1 VDFRHVIHVDLKCDI
16 ASTLILI
23 NMKTWI
29 TTAEAARRLGVKPA
43 TVYAYVSRGVLRR
56 RRDEDGRRSLF
67 DAAQVEELARGGRP
81 RRPPA
86 PAELVI
92 ESSITALR
100 DGRPF
105 YRGRDALELAGS
117 WSFEQAALWLW
128 NEGADDAVPWPA
140 VPDALPPAVAAQSGL
155 PAGTLPRERLQV
167 ITAALAATD
176 PLRHV
181 AGRAAAITTGQRFIT
196 AMLDCLPAV
205 GPCPGRRIEERLWRA
220 LCPAPADPD
229 LLAVLRSALIVL
241 ADHELAAST
250 LAVRI
255 AASTRADPYTAVAA
269 GLAAVAGPLHG
280 GASLAVELLLDDIGS
295 PADAGR
301 VIGDRLR
308 RGERIPGFGHTIY
321 QVDRRGN
328 YLLGR
333 LREIRPEHRLLA
345 IADEMLA
352 VMERRR
358 LPAPNTDL
366 ALAVLTR
373 MAGMIDGAA
382 EAVFVTARTAGWLAH
397 AFEEYDRDRLLRARA
412 VYIGD

>member
-1 VDFRHVIHVDLKCDI
+1 VIHVDLICRQ
-16 ASTLILI
+16 ASILILI
-23 NMKTWI
+23 NMEIWI

-43 TVYAYVSRGVLRR
+43 SVYAYVSRGVLRR

-117 WSFEQAALWLW
+117 WSFEQTALWLW
-128 NEGADDAVPWPA
+128 NGGADDAGPWPA
-140 VPDALPPAVAAQSGL
+140 VPDALPPAIAAQSGL
-155 PAGTLPRERLQV
+155 PAETLPRERLQV

-181 AGRAAAITTGQRFIT
+181 AGRAAVIATGQRFT
-196 AMLDCLPAV
+196 VAMLDSLPAV
-205 GPCPGRRIEERLWRA
+205 GACPGRRIEERLWRA

-255 AASTRADPYTAVAA
+255 AASTRADPYTAVTA
-269 GLAAVAGPLHG
+269 GLATVAGPLHG
-280 GASLAVELLLDDIGS
+280 GASLAIERLLDDIGS

-301 VIGDRLR
+301 VIGDLLR
-308 RGERIPGFGHTIY
+308 RGERIPGFGHAIY
-321 QVDRRGN
+321 SVDRRGS

-352 VMERRR
+352 VMRRRR
-358 LPAPNTDL
+358 LPAPNIDL
-366 ALAVLTR
+366 AVAVLAR

-382 EAVFVTARTAGWLAH
+382 EAIFVTARTAGWLAH
-397 AFEEYDRDRLLRARA
+397 AFEEYDRGRLLRARA

>member
-1 VDFRHVIHVDLKCDI
+1 
-16 ASTLILI
+16 
-23 NMKTWI
+23 MKTWI

-56 RRDEDGRRSLF
+56 RTDEDGRRSLF

-92 ESSITALR
+92 ESSVTALR

-105 YRGRDALELAGS
+105 YRGRDALELARS

-128 NEGADDAVPWPA
+128 NEGADDAGPWPA

-155 PAGTLPRERLQV
+155 PAETLPRERLQV

-181 AGRAAAITTGQRFIT
+181 AGRAAAVTTGQRLIT

-205 GPCPGRRIEERLWRA
+205 GPSPGWRVEERLWRA

-280 GASLAVELLLDDIGS
+280 GASLAVERLLDDIGS
-295 PADAGR
+295 PADVGR

-308 RGERIPGFGHTIY
+308 RGERIPGFGHTVY

-345 IADEMLA
+345 IADEMLT
-352 VMERRR
+352 VMRLRR

-366 ALAVLTR
+366 AVAVLAR

-397 AFEEYDRDRLLRARA
+397 AFEEYDSGRLLRARA
-412 VYIGD
+412 VYTGN

>member
-1 VDFRHVIHVDLKCDI
+1 
-16 ASTLILI
+16 
-23 NMKTWI
+23 MKTWI

-56 RRDEDGRRSLF
+56 RTDEDGRRSLF

-81 RRPPA
+81 RRPAA

-105 YRGRDALELAGS
+105 YRGRDALELARS

-128 NEGADDAVPWPA
+128 NEGGDDAGPWPA

-155 PAGTLPRERLQV
+155 PAETLPRERLQV

-181 AGRAAAITTGQRFIT
+181 AGRAAAVTTGQRLIT

-205 GPCPGRRIEERLWRA
+205 GPCGGLRVEERLWRA

-280 GASLAVELLLDDIGS
+280 GASLAVERLLDDIGS
-295 PADAGR
+295 PADVGR

-308 RGERIPGFGHTIY
+308 LGERIPGFGHSVY

-333 LREIRPEHRLLA
+333 LREIQPEHRLLA
-345 IADEMLA
+345 IADEMLT
-352 VMERRR
+352 VMRRRR

-366 ALAVLTR
+366 AVAVLTR
-373 MAGMIDGAA
+373 MAGMVDGAA

-397 AFEEYDRDRLLRARA
+397 AFEEYDSGRLLRARA
-412 VYIGD
+412 VYTGN

>member
-1 VDFRHVIHVDLKCDI
+1 
-16 ASTLILI
+16 LILI
-23 NMKTWI
+23 NMETWI
-29 TTAEAARRLGVKPA
+29 TTAEAARRLGVQPA

-86 PAELVI
+86 PTELVI

-117 WSFEQAALWLW
+117 WSFEQTALWLW
-128 NEGADDAVPWPA
+128 NGGTDEAGPWPT

-155 PAGTLPRERLQV
+155 PAETLPRERLQV

-181 AGRAAAITTGQRFIT
+181 AGRAAVIATGQRFTT

-205 GPCPGRRIEERLWRA
+205 GFCPGLRIEERLWRA

-269 GLAAVAGPLHG
+269 GLAAVSGPLHG
-280 GASLAVELLLDDIGS
+280 GASLAVERLLDDIGS
-295 PADAGR
+295 PAEAGR

-308 RGERIPGFGHTIY
+308 RGERIPGFGHAVY
-321 QVDRRGN
+321 PVDRRGS

-333 LREIRPEHRLLA
+333 LREVRPQHRLLA

-352 VMERRR
+352 VMRRRR
-358 LPAPNTDL
+358 LPAPNIDL
-366 ALAVLTR
+366 AVAVLAR

-382 EAVFVTARTAGWLAH
+382 EAIFVTARTAGWLAH
-397 AFEEYDRDRLLRARA
+397 AFEEYDHGRLLRARA
-412 VYIGD
+412 VYTGINPNGQPVPAPVPWDRTRP

>member
-1 VDFRHVIHVDLKCDI
+1 
-16 ASTLILI
+16 LILI
-23 NMKTWI
+23 NVETWI

-56 RRDEDGRRSLF
+56 HRDEDGRRSLF

-117 WSFEQAALWLW
+117 WSFEQTALWLW
-128 NEGADDAVPWPA
+128 NGGTDDAGPWPA

-155 PAGTLPRERLQV
+155 PAETLPRERLQV

-181 AGRAAAITTGQRFIT
+181 AGRAAVIATGQRFTT

-205 GPCPGRRIEERLWRA
+205 GSCPGQRIEERLWRA

-280 GASLAVELLLDDIGS
+280 GASLAVERLLDDIVS
-295 PADAGR
+295 PAEVGR
-301 VIGDRLR
+301 VIGDLLR
-308 RGERIPGFGHTIY
+308 RGERIPGFGHAVY
-321 QVDRRGN
+321 PVDRRGS

-333 LREIRPEHRLLA
+333 LREVRPEHRLLA

-352 VMERRR
+352 VMRRRR
-358 LPAPNTDL
+358 LPAPNIDL
-366 ALAVLTR
+366 AVAALAR
-373 MAGMIDGAA
+373 ISGMIDGAA
-382 EAVFVTARTAGWLAH
+382 EAIFVIARTAGWLAH
-397 AFEEYDRDRLLRARA
+397 AFEEYDRGRLLRARA
-412 VYIGD
+412 VYTGE

>member
-1 VDFRHVIHVDLKCDI
+1 M
-16 ASTLILI
+16 
-23 NMKTWI
+23 NTWI
-29 TTAEAARRLGVKPA
+29 TAAEAARRLGVKPA

-67 DAAQVEELARGGRP
+67 DATQVEELARGGRP

-100 DGRPF
+100 NGRPF
-105 YRGRDALELAGS
+105 YRGRDALELAES

-128 NEGADDAVPWPA
+128 NEDTEDIGPWPA

-155 PAGTLPRERLQV
+155 PQGTLPRERLQV
-167 ITAALAATD
+167 ITAVLAATD

-181 AGRAAAITTGQRFIT
+181 AGRAAAITTGQRFIA
-196 AMLDCLPAV
+196 AMLDCLPAT
-205 GPCPGRRIEERLWRA
+205 GPCPGQRVEERLWRA

-255 AASTRADPYTAVAA
+255 AASTRADPYTAVSA
-269 GLAAVAGPLHG
+269 GLAAVSGPLHG
-280 GASLAVELLLDDIGS
+280 GASLAVERLLDDIGS
-295 PADAGR
+295 PADTGR
-301 VIGDRLR
+301 VLGDRLR
-308 RGERIPGFGHTIY
+308 RGERIPGFGHSVY
-321 QVDRRGN
+321 QVDRRGS

-333 LREIRPEHRLLA
+333 LREVRPEHRLLA

-352 VMERRR
+352 VMGRRR
-358 LPAPNTDL
+358 LPAANIDL
-366 ALAVLTR
+366 AVAVLTR

-382 EAVFVTARTAGWLAH
+382 EAIFVTARTAGWLAH
-397 AFEEYDRDRLLRARA
+397 TFEEYDRGRLLRARA
-412 VYIGD
+412 VYTGN

>member
-1 VDFRHVIHVDLKCDI
+1 MNAYN
-16 ASTLILI
+16 ASILILI
-23 NMKTWI
+23 NMETWI
-29 TTAEAARRLGVKPA
+29 TATDAARRLGVKPA

-56 RRDEDGRRSLF
+56 HRDSEGRRSLF

-86 PAELVI
+86 PADLVI

-117 WSFEQAALWLW
+117 WSFEQTALWLW
-128 NEGADDAVPWPA
+128 NEGTDDAGPWPA
-140 VPDALPPAVAAQSGL
+140 VPEALPPAIAAQSGL
-155 PAGTLPRERLQV
+155 PAETLPRERIQV
-167 ITAALAATD
+167 ITAVLAATD

-181 AGRAAAITTGQRFIT
+181 AGRPAVIATGQRFIT

-205 GPCPGRRIEERLWRA
+205 GPCPGLRTEERLWRA
-220 LCPAPADPD
+220 LCPAPADPA

-280 GASLAVELLLDDIGS
+280 GASLAVERLLDDIGS
-295 PADAGR
+295 PAEAGR

-308 RGERIPGFGHTIY
+308 YGERIPGFGHTIY
-321 QVDRRGN
+321 PVDRRGS

-333 LREIRPEHRLLA
+333 LREIRPDHRLLA
-345 IADEMLA
+345 ITDEMLA
-352 VMERRR
+352 VMRRRR
-358 LPAPNTDL
+358 LPAPNIDL
-366 ALAVLTR
+366 AVTVLAR

-382 EAVFVTARTAGWLAH
+382 EAIFVTARTAGWLAH
-397 AFEEYDRDRLLRARA
+397 AFEEYDHGRLLRARA
-412 VYIGD
+412 VYTGN

>member
-1 VDFRHVIHVDLKCDI
+1 ME
-16 ASTLILI
+16 
-23 NMKTWI
+23 NWI

-43 TVYAYVSRGVLRR
+43 SVYAYVSRGVLRR

-117 WSFEQAALWLW
+117 WSFEQTALWLW
-128 NEGADDAVPWPA
+128 NGGTDDADPWPA
-140 VPDALPPAVAAQSGL
+140 VPDALPPAIAAQSGL
-155 PAGTLPRERLQV
+155 PAETLPRERLQV

-181 AGRAAAITTGQRFIT
+181 TGRAAVIATGQRLT
-196 AMLDCLPAV
+196 VAMLDSLPTV
-205 GPCPGRRIEERLWRA
+205 GSCPGRRIEERLWRA

-229 LLAVLRSALIVL
+229 LLRVLRSALIVL

-269 GLAAVAGPLHG
+269 GLATVAGPLHG
-280 GASLAVELLLDDIGS
+280 GASLAIERLLDDIGS

-301 VIGDRLR
+301 VIGDLLR
-308 RGERIPGFGHTIY
+308 RGERIPGFGHAIY
-321 QVDRRGN
+321 SVDRRGS

-345 IADEMLA
+345 IAEEMLA
-352 VMERRR
+352 VMRRRR
-358 LPAPNTDL
+358 LPAPNIDL
-366 ALAVLTR
+366 AVAVLAR

-382 EAVFVTARTAGWLAH
+382 EAIFVTARTAGWLAH
-397 AFEEYDRDRLLRARA
+397 AFEEYDRGRLLRARA

>member
-1 VDFRHVIHVDLKCDI
+1 
-16 ASTLILI
+16 
-23 NMKTWI
+23 METWI

-56 RRDEDGRRSLF
+56 RSDSGGRRSLF

-117 WSFEQAALWLW
+117 WSFEQTALWLW
-128 NEGADDAVPWPA
+128 NEGTDDAGPWPP

-155 PAGTLPRERLQV
+155 PAETLPRERLQV
-167 ITAALAATD
+167 ITAALAASD

-181 AGRAAAITTGQRFIT
+181 AGRTAVIATGQRLIT

-205 GPCPGRRIEERLWRA
+205 GSCPGPRIEERLWRA

-269 GLAAVAGPLHG
+269 GLAAFAGPLHG
-280 GASLAVELLLDDIGS
+280 GASLAVERLLDDIER
-295 PADAGR
+295 PADASR
-301 VIGDRLR
+301 VLGDLLR
-308 RGERIPGFGHTIY
+308 VGERIPGFGHAVY
-321 QVDRRGN
+321 PVDRRGS

-333 LREIRPEHRLLA
+333 LREIRPGHRLLA
-345 IADEMLA
+345 IADEMTA
-352 VMERRR
+352 VMRRRR
-358 LPAPNTDL
+358 LPSPNTDL
-366 ALAVLTR
+366 AVAVLAR

-382 EAVFVTARTAGWLAH
+382 EAIFVTARTAGWLAH
-397 AFEEYDRDRLLRARA
+397 AFEEYDRSRVLRARA
-412 VYIGD
+412 VYIGN

>member
-1 VDFRHVIHVDLKCDI
+1 
-16 ASTLILI
+16 
-23 NMKTWI
+23 MKTWI

-81 RRPPA
+81 RHPPA

-105 YRGRDALELAGS
+105 YRGRDALQLAGS

-128 NEGADDAVPWPA
+128 NEGADDAGPWPA

-167 ITAALAATD
+167 ITAALAVTD
-176 PLRHV
+176 PLRHI
-181 AGRAAAITTGQRFIT
+181 AGRAAAITTGQRLIT

-205 GPCPGRRIEERLWRA
+205 GPCPGQRIEERLWRA

-269 GLAAVAGPLHG
+269 GFAAVAGPLHG
-280 GASLAVELLLDDIGS
+280 GASLAVERLLDDIES
-295 PADAGR
+295 PADASR
-301 VIGDRLR
+301 VLGDRLR
-308 RGERIPGFGHTIY
+308 GGERIPGFGHTLYRI
-321 QVDRRGN
+321 DRRGN

-373 MAGMIDGAA
+373 MAGMIEGAA

-397 AFEEYDRDRLLRARA
+397 AFEEYDRGRLLRARA